1 LKEIFGFTTS
11 GCTVSRNFGAGL
23 VDHHDQKV
31 WIFEPALGAQPP
43 CECLA
48 VFDRKSIHP
57 GGQGCWRRL

>member
-1 LKEIFGFTTS
+1 MHRLA
-11 GCTVSRNFGAGL
+11 VNFGAGL

-31 WIFEPALGAQPP
+31 WIFEPALGAPPP